1 MTGEDIDRARVALV
15 DADRRWAT
23 AHRATPLPPDRLAAL
38 CRAQAAVMREQHAE
52 HVNVRAM
59 LRRLVTAITGEW
71 DEDLPEVR
79 QAMEAMRQLR
89 LVRAHLLSQQNSQ
102 EVA

>member
-1 MTGEDIDRARVALV
+1 MRVDELDRARIALF
-15 DADRRWAT
+15 DADRCWAT
-23 AHRATPLPPDRLAAL
+23 AHRTTPLASDRLAAL

-52 HVNVRAM
+52 YANVRTV
-59 LRRLVTAITGEW
+59 LRKLVTAVTGEW
-71 DEDLPEVR
+71 HDDLPEVR

-89 LVRAHLLSQQNSQ
+89 LVRAHLLSQQNNQ